1 MKTFKEFQEGFKT
14 IVGLGLAG
22 YGAYKY
28 FKNKGKQNQEQPNN
42 KKTNVNKNKK
52 NTDFQRGVE
61 ALKKAKERGGIL
73 NKSTYD
79 ALNNPDF

>member
-1 MKTFKEFQEGFKT
+1 MKTFKQFNEGLKT

-22 YGAYKY
+22 YGAYNY
-28 FKNKGKQNQEQPNN
+28 FKNKGKKNQQPNSN
-42 KKTNVNKNKK
+42 KTNDLK
-52 NTDFQRGVE
+52 TDFQSGV
-61 ALKKAKERGGIL
+61 KAFKDAKNRGGIL

>member
-14 IVGLGLAG
+14 VGLGLAA
-22 YGAYKY
+22 YGAYNY
-28 FKNKGKQNQEQPNN
+28 FKNRGKTNQEQPNN
-42 KKTNVNKNKK
+42 MKTNVNKTKK

>member
-1 MKTFKEFQEGFKT
+1 MKTFQEFQEGVKT
-14 IVGLGLAG
+14 LLGLGALG
-22 YGAYKY
+22 YGAYNY
-28 FKNKGKQNQEQPNN
+28 FKNRGEQNQEQPN

-52 NTDFQRGVE
+52 NTEFQTGVE